1 MTYRHP
7 SGINLSPVPG
17 DHVLRPKPTI
27 ESVLREQ
34 AVEIHAWMR
43 CEADDYL
50 RFCEAR
56 DAYSAVKIAE
66 RYRVLVM
73 VYHQIADKWKS
84 LAFDG
89 HPQPEAVH
97 ETLMANVRAIMKER
111 EADIP
116 Y

>member
-1 MTYRHP
+1 MSHP

-17 DHVLRPKPTI
+17 DEVLRPEPTI

-66 RYRVLVM
+66 RYRVLIA
-73 VYHQIADKWKS
+73 VYHQIVRQWKS
-84 LAFDG
+84 LSFDG
-89 HPQPEAVH
+89 QPQPEPVH
-97 ETLMANVRAIMKER
+97 ETLMTNVRAIMKER
-111 EADIP
+111 ELGTP